1 MNDKNTNIV
10 IGTLIA
16 VVVVIVVFG
25 ILTTPEDRTFGQK
38 IGDAVDNLDEG
49 VDDAGRELEDRTPA
63 QRIGDEIEDATDG
76 NSN

>member
-1 MNDKNTNIV
+1 MIDKNTNII

-16 VVVVIVVFG
+16 VVVVVVAFG
-25 ILTTPEDRTFGQK
+25 ILTTPEDRSFGER
-38 IGDAVDNLDEG
+38 IGDAADRLDDG
-49 VDDAGRELEDRTPA
+49 VDDAARELEDRTPA